1 MDTRVKPAYDD
12 LGRRGNLPLD
22 LRLQRILDHAIE
34 RRRLWRGLVALF
46 GDESV
51 APYERMFE
59 CSFSYMKSSLASSR
73 SICASIAV
81 ANCGMALSKE
91 KSSTTTTMLIFST
104 GF

>member
-59 CSFSYMKSSLASSR
+59 LSLASSR
-73 SICASIAV
+73 SICASIAA

>member
-12 LGRRGNLPLD
+12 LGRRENLPLD

-34 RRRLWRGLVALF
+34 GRRPWRGLVALF

-73 SICASIAV
+73 SICASIAA